1 MHLVVHNHSCLL
13 VVYRVD
19 CLVIAI
25 VLVAVLVLSLP
36 SVSTVVEEERVIR
49 TSITDQPPHSF
60 KDVRVGRNTTRVLLI
75 IRQRDSILFLES
87 IVLHNERLDVLDIVD
102 TSPELA
108 ILSEIVDADKES
120 ALATLTV
127 RELEICGW

>member
-1 MHLVVHNHSCLL
+1 M
-13 VVYRVD
+13 
-19 CLVIAI
+19 
-25 VLVAVLVLSLP
+25 
-36 SVSTVVEEERVIR
+36 
-49 TSITDQPPHSF
+49 
-60 KDVRVGRNTTRVLLI
+60 GRNTTRVLLI

-87 IVLHNERLDVLDIVD
+87 IVLHDERLDVLDIVD

-108 ILSEIVDADKES
+108 ILPEIVDADKES